1 MVIIRNVKDEQDF
14 YKSSITANELNE
26 IRELDK
32 IEWQEDIIEKVQQE
46 VQEKSQEQLQEQKI
60 NFARSLLDVLDDETI
75 AEKTGLDIDLIKALR
90 I

>member
-46 VQEKSQEQLQEQKI
+46 VQEKSQEQKI

-75 AEKTGLDIDLIKALR
+75 AEKNWIR
-90 I
+90 Y